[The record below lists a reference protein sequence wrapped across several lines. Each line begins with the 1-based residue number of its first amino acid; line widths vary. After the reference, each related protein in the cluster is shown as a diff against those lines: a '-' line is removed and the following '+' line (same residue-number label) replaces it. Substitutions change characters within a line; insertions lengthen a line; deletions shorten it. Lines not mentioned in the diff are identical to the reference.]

1 MGAHRLAY
9 ATYPCPPMAPQIVH
23 TLAEEITEPPEDGC
37 FVRGLFI
44 VGARWDSAMWALAEA
59 APRQLWSP
67 LPVMLLRYV
76 RLRVGVACACPLR
89 HI

>member
-1 MGAHRLAY
+1 
-9 ATYPCPPMAPQIVH
+9 MAPQIVH

-59 APRQLWSP
+59 APRPGVHVAQQRAP
-67 LPVMLLRYV
+67 LSVLLRPQLV
-76 RLRVGVACACPLR
+76 L
-89 HI
+89 